1 MSQCPIAEPQHQYA
15 GCRDGRTKLVRN
27 SDEFPQT
34 LPADVEQAAQAF
46 IVIWGRSAERVRP
59 TVSASQLRAL
69 LVAESYESITLTGL
83 AEELRST
90 PSVTSRLCDRLQAA
104 GLLVREAG
112 TDDRR
117 EITLQLSRDGR
128 RLLRKFRKDR
138 QADLEEVLRIM
149 KPRSRAALLAG
160 LDAFHAAATELGLPD
175 EELA

>member
-1 MSQCPIAEPQHQYA
+1 M
-15 GCRDGRTKLVRN
+15 KLVRN
-27 SDEFPQT
+27 NDGFPER

-46 IVIWGRSAERVRP
+46 VVIWGRSAERIRP
-59 TVSASQLRAL
+59 SVSASQLRAL
-69 LVAESYESITLTGL
+69 LLVESYESITLTGL

-104 GLLVREAG
+104 GLLIRATGAE
-112 TDDRR
+112 DRR
-117 EITLQLSRDGR
+117 EITLQLSRDGQ

-138 QADLEEVLRIM
+138 QADLEEVLRLM